1 MTRVAAPPLLLLLA
15 STPATP
21 AHRVPWDTSRIPRR
35 SDAPPAYPTESVFPG
50 PKFDHPF
57 TIVRG
62 PGTKRLLVAELM
74 GKVFTFPDDPQAS
87 RPVLLLDLGQVP
99 GHWRTYGVAFHPDF
113 A

>member
-1 MTRVAAPPLLLLLA
+1 MTRVAALALLLLLG

-21 AHRVPWDTSRIPRR
+21 AQRVPWTTSRITGSPE
-35 SDAPPAYPTESVFPG
+35 APPAYRTERVFPG
-50 PKFDHPF
+50 LKFDQPV
-57 TIVRG
+57 TIVRV

-87 RPVLLLDLGQVP
+87 RPDLLLDLGQVP